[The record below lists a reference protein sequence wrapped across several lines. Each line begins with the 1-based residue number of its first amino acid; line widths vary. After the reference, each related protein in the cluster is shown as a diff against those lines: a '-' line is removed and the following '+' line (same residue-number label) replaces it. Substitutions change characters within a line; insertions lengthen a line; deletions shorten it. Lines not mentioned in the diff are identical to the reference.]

1 MVNKCNF
8 VYYIMKIKVLIFIK
22 DKKWFTPVE
31 IRQNV
36 NKSPV
41 KKIINK
47 FSSLLKK
54 NQLTD
59 TSRGLGTLNFGDF
72 RGIKYDVIKKTKLCY
87 KMYKIFMQFI
97 GSRFYAVHGIKILC
111 HSNDEFRFLPVNNV
125 KKNSY
130 NNEKCDVELLREKNA
145 TCDRSIIL

>member
-1 MVNKCNF
+1 M
-8 VYYIMKIKVLIFIK
+8 YYIMKIKVLIFIK
-22 DKKWFTPVE
+22 DVFTPYE

-59 TSRGLGTLNFGDF
+59 TSRGLGTLNFGNY
-72 RGIKYDVIKKTKLCY
+72 RGIKYDVSKKTKLCN
-87 KMYKIFMQFI
+87 KMYKIFMQFM
-97 GSRFYAVHGIKILC
+97 GSKFYAVHGIKIWC
-111 HSNDEFRFLPVNNV
+111 HSNHKFRFLLVK

-130 NNEKCDVELLREKNA
+130 NNEKCEIELLRKKMQLA
-145 TCDRSIIL
+145 IDP